1 MYPLLLHANEA
12 VVAALQAKGTDA
24 VIDHYLNYATEDA
37 ALKVVPA
44 PLMGWGVWGES
55 LGALGD
61 FLEGWEMMEL
71 VFIVSEGGR
80 DVGIGYFAR
89 R

>member
-24 VIDHYLNYATEDA
+24 VIDHYLDYATEDA

-55 LGALGD
+55 
-61 FLEGWEMMEL
+61 
-71 VFIVSEGGR
+71 
-80 DVGIGYFAR
+80 
-89 R
+89 